1 MAFKVCY
8 LFLITLGLLN
18 LVEGRAIHSNGVICF
33 PNLMMG
39 CFPKMGYLE
48 SSTSSKDVEETT
60 TTEKMVQKSNELF
73 EISPVCENVL
83 IVIGTISA
91 LIILGIVM
99 LPKIHECILYYRRK
113 REYENLD

>member
-1 MAFKVCY
+1 MAYNKVCF
-8 LFLITLGLLN
+8 LFVITLGLLN
-18 LVEGRAIHSNGVICF
+18 LVEGKAIYSNGVICF
-33 PNLMMG
+33 PNLMG

-48 SSTSSKDVEETT
+48 SSTTSKVVEETT
-60 TTEKMVQKSNELF
+60 TTEKMVQKPNELF
-73 EISPVCENVL
+73 EISQLCENVL

>member
-1 MAFKVCY
+1 MAYRVCY

-39 CFPKMGYLE
+39 CFPEMGYLE
-48 SSTSSKDVEETT
+48 SSTTSKVVEEK